1 MLMGSPL
8 GAVFVNVI
16 MWYVDDSL
24 LLVEEKDIKLIHGH
38 LKSLD
43 KNIKFTINNFSNG
56 NVHFLDIQ
64 TDKNEHSMNK
74 LKTSKNLCPGI
85 HALNKYVNCSWKIE
99 LQHEQNKRTNYW

>member
-16 MWYVDDSL
+16 MRYVDDTL

-43 KNIKFTINNFSNG
+43 KNIKFTMNNFSNG

-74 LKTSKNLCPGI
+74 LKHQKT
-85 HALNKYVNCSWKIE
+85 YVLE
-99 LQHEQNKRTNYW
+99 FMP